1 MWRVKPFCMV
11 LLLSGTF
18 CFSWHFQND
27 IDDFCRWQQ
36 QLFSLKVG
44 ASGALFGLIGLLI
57 VKLLQLRHDVRRPC
71 CEVLCLLSVALISF
85 GKYNNNLQNKNTESL
100 NNTIIWKVSL
110 KVNTVVL
117 RFSCIEHRPQFL
129 ISLDTVYS
137 LGHRNDHRVFKKT
150 QISLQSFDHYCW
162 KYLYVVTVHQ

>member
-1 MWRVKPFCMV
+1 MPNEQTNKLFWKLFMV
-11 LLLSGTF
+11 LTSSLYYRVNLF
-18 CFSWHFQND
+18 CDEWNPFAWYYFWMVRFVFHGIFKTISM
-27 IDDFCRWQQ
+27 IFCRWQQ

-100 NNTIIWKVSL
+100 WIIPSSEKSL
-110 KVNTVVL
+110 LKSILLYPDFLALSIDHNFSLALTLSTV
-117 RFSCIEHRPQFL
+117 
-129 ISLDTVYS
+129 
-137 LGHRNDHRVFKKT
+137 
-150 QISLQSFDHYCW
+150 
-162 KYLYVVTVHQ
+162 